1 MPPIVKPS
9 LCTACG
15 YCVEICPVDVLK
27 ILTDGPDRSL
37 IVRYPDE
44 CWHCR
49 ACVNDCPNNALTMRY
64 PLSHM
69 LLTMKPDRDEKRG
82 ESHES

>member
-1 MPPIVKPS
+1 MPPTIKRE

-15 YCVEICPVDVLK
+15 YCAEICPVDVLK
-27 ILTDGPDRSL
+27 LVLLDGVKTLT
-37 IVRYPDE
+37 IRYPEE

-49 ACVNDCPNNALTMRY
+49 ACVNDCPAGALSMRY

-69 LLTMKPDRDEKRG
+69 LLTYEPDRNGR
-82 ESHES
+82 

>member
-1 MPPIVKPS
+1 MPPIVNRK

-15 YCVEICPVDVLK
+15 YCAEICPVDVLK
-27 ILTDGPDRSL
+27 LLVNGTSRTL
-37 IVRYPDE
+37 AVRYPEE

-49 ACVNDCPNNALTMRY
+49 ACVNDCPVGALSMRY

-69 LLTMKPDRDEKRG
+69 LLTMEPDRILK
-82 ESHES
+82 